1 MRQLAT
7 VTAAALLVLAGCAP
21 TAGDEARTQA
31 VVETTDPNVTS
42 EPPASTPSVPATPT
56 VSAPEVTPSPTAK
69 PSATPLSKEQARERY
84 LQIVEPYNRSLERLE
99 KAFNTGKP
107 VSELQLVAARVEE
120 SNATQIRALRT
131 TRWPANLRAPIGD
144 LIAESNAAQ
153 RYWRR
158 AAAAGTRQE
167 VGEAV
172 VAAGRH
178 DGSEPAGTIRKRLG
192 LGSYDENDYS

>member
-21 TAGDEARTQA
+21 TAGDEARTEA
-31 VVETTDPNVTS
+31 VAETAGPSVTTK
-42 EPPASTPSVPATPT
+42 PPASTPSVAATPT
-56 VSAPEVTPSPTAK
+56 VSAPKARRLRLSSPA
-69 PSATPLSKEQARERY
+69 PLHCPEQARARY
-84 LQIVEPYNRSLERLE
+84 LRIVEPCNRSLERLE

-107 VSELQLVAARVEE
+107 VSDLRELAARVED

-153 RYWRR
+153 QYWRR

-167 VGEAV
+167 LGEVV

-178 DGSEPAGTIRKRLG
+178 DGSEPAATIRKRLG